1 MKNVCVQGRNYYLSV
16 SELQLCI
23 MGLDQESALLCFE
36 ETEIATA
43 C

>member
-1 MKNVCVQGRNYYLSV
+1 MKNVRVQACHYYLSV
-16 SELQLCI
+16 LELQLCI

>member
-1 MKNVCVQGRNYYLSV
+1 MKNVCVQECNYYLSV
-16 SELQLCI
+16 LELQLCI
-23 MGLDQESALLCFE
+23 MGLDQESALFCFE